1 MTQMV
6 RNALRTPDGTVIES
20 YNRHDYKTYT
30 DANGKEYMIDGGL
43 DYIRS
48 SANGDEVYL
57 TVTTDDPFETIRE
70 SFRWGTRG
78 PDGKQPL
85 EYRVLSKLDT
95 DHIQAIL
102 ETQTHIP
109 PWLTKVFETELEF
122 RQAI

>member
-6 RNALRTPDGTVIES
+6 RNALRTPDGTIIES

-48 SANGDEVYL
+48 SANGDEQYL

-70 SFRWGTRG
+70 SLKWGTRG

-85 EYRVLSKLDT
+85 EYRVLAKLDT
-95 DHIQAIL
+95 EHVHAIL
-102 ETQTHIP
+102 ETQTHIA

-122 RQAI
+122 RA